1 MDFLIE
7 EVVKEL
13 KKINNVKLT
22 QKDKN
27 KIYKNFPIPKEHK
40 ILWADTIGKS
50 MKYGMVITDIG
61 LFLRT
66 NPTVIKKNNKE
77 VKKEEKLV
85 NNYYYFKW
93 EYFNLEDFE
102 LKKNSEN
109 EYEVLF
115 NGKKILE
122 INGEINFFRC
132 YEDVYNKIIKE
143 ATISAEN
150 IFADLEAVI
159 PENFARVNS
168 KHGHGEMAEEA
179 LNILDKLKGNEA
191 EVVGRTNQK
200 NGADRIVNDLEIQT
214 KYYSSGKGCVNACF
228 DKTTGQFRYQKLN
241 GKPMLIEVPKDKYIE
256 AVNEFRKKILE
267 NKVPGVTNP
276 DDASKYVKKG
286 QLTYKQALN
295 LCKPGTIES
304 LKYDVT
310 TGAINCSFA
319 LGISFL
325 TTFIFA
331 YSKNNNKI
339 EAMQYAIASGV
350 QVFGLSFFAHI
361 LTQQVARTELTKQL
375 IPLSNYIAQKMG
387 YKTVQTI
394 VNSIRTMA
402 GKTAI
407 SGTVAMKQLSK
418 IFRNNVVSSIIT
430 LVVFSVPDTYNL
442 LKKRLSAAQYTKN
455 MLSLVGTIATA
466 GSGTVAASVAATKIG
481 AVTGTTIAPGIGTA
495 IGIAGGLAGGVAG
508 GVAIK
513 ALGDYIKEDDTVILS
528 RLFNAVVENLIYEYM
543 LSESEINELIKELNT
558 ITAKEFK
565 ELFTVVMAIRK
576 QEKIIEDY
584 LRHYFEK
591 IIRKRP
597 VLPAPKPEDIIG
609 FFEQFENDNKL
620 NNEEK
625 NPN

>member
-7 EVVKEL
+7 EVVREL
-13 KKINNVKLT
+13 RKINNVKLT
-22 QKDKN
+22 QKDQN
-27 KIYKNFPIPKEHK
+27 KIYRNFPIPKEHK
-40 ILWADTIGKS
+40 ILWVDSMEKG

-61 LFLRT
+61 LFFRT
-66 NPTVIKKNNKE
+66 NPAVIKKNNKE
-77 VKKEEKLV
+77 VKKEEMV
-85 NNYYYFKW
+85 TNNYYYFKW
-93 EYFNLEDFE
+93 EYFNLEDFD
-102 LKKNSEN
+102 LKKNSDN

-122 INGEINFFRC
+122 INGKTNFFRC

-150 IFADLEAVI
+150 IFADLEAVV

-179 LNILDKLKGNEA
+179 LTILDKLKGNEA
-191 EVVGRTNQK
+191 EVVGRTNEK
-200 NGADRIVNDLEIQT
+200 NGADRIVNGLEIQT
-214 KYYSSGKGCVNACF
+214 KYYSSGKGCINACF

-241 GKPMLIEVPKDKYIE
+241 GEPMLIEVPKDKYIE
-256 AVNEFRKKILE
+256 AINEFRKKILE

-276 DDASKYVKKG
+276 DDASKYIKKG

-310 TGAINCSFA
+310 TGAINCFFA

-339 EAMQYAIASGV
+339 EAMQSAIASGV

-361 LTQQVARTELTKQL
+361 FTQQVARTELTKQI
-375 IPLSNYIAQKMG
+375 IPLSDYITQKMG

-402 GKTAI
+402 GKTSI
-407 SGTVAMKQLSK
+407 SGSAAMKQLSK

-430 LVVFSVPDTYNL
+430 LAVFSLPDTYNM
-442 LKKRLSAAQYTKN
+442 LKKRLSTAQYTKN

-466 GSGTVAASVAATKIG
+466 SSGTVAASVAATKIG
-481 AVTGTTIAPGIGTA
+481 ATTGTTIAPGIGTA
-495 IGIAGGLAGGVAG
+495 IGIVGGLAGGVAG
-508 GVAIK
+508 GIAIK
-513 ALGDYIKEDDTVILS
+513 AIGDYIKEDDTVILS

-543 LSESEINELIKELNT
+543 LSESEINELIKELNN

-584 LRHYFEK
+584 LRPYFEK
-591 IIRKRP
+591 IIQKRP
-597 VLPAPKPEDIIG
+597 VLPTPKPEDIIG

-625 NPN
+625 QPY